1 MRNIRYQ
8 TLRTISYVAGK
19 APGIEIIR
27 GVKTHKLAFRMDG
40 AATIVGAGGGAVRAE
55 GAQSMISRVKLIEN
69 GETTVEV
76 TGRLLAYLTGRGQ
89 KQAANITQIS
99 GAGAGAVT
107 FSADF
112 ILDFAHIW
120 GADPSE
126 TCYVERDSRFP
137 TLIEFEFATDPNAT
151 LITGTGLTLDS
162 LTVVPTQMYDP
173 VSTVMPF
180 FIPRYKLVTSDAV
193 TGTQVDFPVFLYPEA
208 GARVESVIMHA
219 LTDQLTNASV
229 LNGNVTLRGDKF
241 RYVDRVNRFTILN
254 ELRQAYSAPTPSL
267 GYFEFLSRFYGKLS
281 EMFITGQDDNF
292 RAEVDCTNPG
302 TSTIFNTLLL
312 EKLPI
317 PGYTRALPQGW

>member
-19 APGIEIIR
+19 APGIEMIR
-27 GVKTHKLAFRMDG
+27 GVKTHKIALRVDG
-40 AATIVGAGGGAVRAE
+40 SATIAGGAGGAVVAE
-55 GAQSMISRVKLIEN
+55 GVQNLLSRVKLIEN

-89 KQAANITQIS
+89 KQAANITQLSAAAAATYAI
-99 GAGAGAVT
+99 
-107 FSADF
+107 SADL
-112 ILDFAHIW
+112 IIDFAHIW

-137 TLIEFEFATDPNAT
+137 TLIEIEFASDPEAV

-162 LTVVPTQMYDP
+162 LTVVPTQQYDP
-173 VSTVMPF
+173 VSSVMPF
-180 FIPRYKLVTSDAV
+180 FLPRMKLITSDAV

-208 GARVESVIMHA
+208 GARIESVILHA

-241 RYVDRVNRFTILN
+241 RYVDRVSRFTILN
-254 ELRQAYSAPTPSL
+254 ELRQAYAFPAPSA
-267 GYFEFLSRFYGKLS
+267 GYLEFLSRFYGKLS

-302 TSTIFNTLLL
+302 TSTVFNALML

-317 PGYTRALPQGW
+317 PGYTRALPPGW